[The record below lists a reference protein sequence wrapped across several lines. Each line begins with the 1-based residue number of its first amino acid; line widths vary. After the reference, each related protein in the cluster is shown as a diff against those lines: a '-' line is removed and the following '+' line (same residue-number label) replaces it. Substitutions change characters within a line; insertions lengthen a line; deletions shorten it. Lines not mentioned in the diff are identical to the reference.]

1 MMDEE
6 SEKIMKSLKEA
17 RYEAMKADY
26 EEKQINRT
34 MGCGTYQEITEEEF
48 LPTVTK
54 TKYVV
59 VAFFHKDFERCKIVD
74 MHINKI
80 VREHEE
86 CRFVRI
92 DAERCPFF
100 IAKLN
105 IQMLPTII
113 MFQDG
118 IALDRICGFDELGG
132 ADDFPT
138 INLTRRLIRG
148 GVLWANNRKEKGLMK
163 VTKTSNRR
171 NDSSSDDEY

>member
-17 RYEAMKADY
+17 RYEAMKAYY

-113 MFQDG
+113 MF
-118 IALDRICGFDELGG
+118 
-132 ADDFPT
+132 
-138 INLTRRLIRG
+138 
-148 GVLWANNRKEKGLMK
+148 
-163 VTKTSNRR
+163 
-171 NDSSSDDEY
+171 